1 MKKNKLLASIVSLLM
16 LMTLVFTLPCDI
28 AGAETKV
35 PLDKCKI
42 TFSKT
47 EYTYTGNGITP
58 VPKVTY
64 KNDKL
69 KKDSDYN
76 IYYKDNV
83 NVGTATVTLVG
94 LGKYTGSTTATFSIV
109 KGKQSITASDIK
121 ATFGDDPINIAAI
134 AKNPLSYS
142 SSNTA
147 VAEVSPVGTVTI
159 IGAGT
164 AKITIKAE
172 GNSNVAPAKKV
183 ITVKIAKAKAK
194 ITAFGGLVKRRETH
208 DLHAET
214 TSGAKLTFTSSNK
227 KIASVTKKGIVKG
240 LKKGTV
246 TITIKCPATKNFKA
260 GSTKV
265 QIEVI

>member
-94 LGKYTGSTTATFSIV
+94 LGKYTGSTTATFSII

-164 AKITIKAE
+164 A
-172 GNSNVAPAKKV
+172 AKSSGENIGIDARDCCQRLKD
-183 ITVKIAKAKAK
+183 
-194 ITAFGGLVKRRETH
+194 AFGARGGGSGKMVQGSVNASKR
-208 DLHAET
+208 DILALL
-214 TSGAKLTFTSSNK
+214 S
-227 KIASVTKKGIVKG
+227 
-240 LKKGTV
+240 
-246 TITIKCPATKNFKA
+246 
-260 GSTKV
+260 
-265 QIEVI
+265 